1 MLIDALNKASA
12 ADFDK
17 TYVDQQVMVHQDALM
32 LMTAYSMS
40 GDTPQLKDAAGMIA
54 PVVQMHLD
62 KIMSIQASLK

>member
-1 MLIDALNKASA
+1 MIEALNKASD

-17 TYVDQQVMVHQDALM
+17 TYVDQQVMAHTDALM
-32 LMTAYSMS
+32 LMQSYAAS

-62 KIMSIQASLK
+62 KIMMIQSSLGK